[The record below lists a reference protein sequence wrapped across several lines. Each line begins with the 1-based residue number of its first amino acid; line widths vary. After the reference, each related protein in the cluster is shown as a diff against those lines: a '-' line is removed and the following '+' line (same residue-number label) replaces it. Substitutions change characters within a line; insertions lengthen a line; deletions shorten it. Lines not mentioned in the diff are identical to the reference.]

1 MATSKEYRDVVLEKC
16 NLLDLI
22 TCRAMMGEYLL
33 YYNKILFGGIYNERF
48 LIKIVDENK
57 KYKLKEAIPYERA
70 KPMYWIENLDDQKF
84 IRQIVLDTVKGL
96 ENKK

>member
-1 MATSKEYRDVVLEKC
+1 MQKYIDLNLEKENISFQKDGVMMDTSKEYRDVVLEKC

-57 KYKLKEAIPYERA
+57 KYKLKE
-70 KPMYWIENLDDQKF
+70 
-84 IRQIVLDTVKGL
+84 
-96 ENKK
+96 KKLKRRNV